1 MRKEDRMI
9 SRKLYAHL
17 VLIVVLL
24 LTAGIVTAQD
34 EEATAEATADGVEI
48 VSPIPGGECTPDTE
62 LDSENPIVVGGSLS
76 LTGVFAP
83 TANIHRV
90 VGEVFVDWVN
100 ECGGVLG
107 RPVEWVLLDDQS
119 QPDQVTSNYERLITV
134 EDVDLLMGPYAGAN
148 ILAGAGPAQQNDMV
162 YPTHTNGV
170 PDINL
175 GEFHFPSWQIGN
187 GEDPE
192 VLPPWEPV
200 ADLVF
205 NALESTGEPVETVF
219 YLTNKF
225 PTTQNIYDGARA
237 VGGERGFEEVG
248 AVEYDLGTTD
258 FSSIALRIQASDPDF
273 IFMSGIA
280 LDGLNLFD
288 AFEAI
293 GYLPRSTFVA
303 LPSPGPMMG
312 LGETADGVM
321 SLSIFEENST
331 LADDPLTQE
340 FIERFQAAAAEEELL
355 TIVETQ
361 AAASMSAWQLLF
373 KAVEETQ
380 SLEQTVIRDW
390 LSENEFEVVQG
401 MISFDGYNGY
411 GTDHNRIIQIQDGER
426 YLVWPEEVRLED
438 ITVQYPSN

>member
-1 MRKEDRMI
+1 MNSQR
-9 SRKLYAHL
+9 LPLH
-17 VLIVVLL
+17 LL
-24 LTAGIVTAQD
+24 LVIALFLMTVVVTAQD
-34 EEATAEATADGVEI
+34 GEATEEATPDSMEL
-48 VSPIPGGECTPDTE
+48 VSPVPGGECNPDAE

-90 VGEVFVDWVN
+90 VGEVFVDWMN
-100 ECGGVLG
+100 ECGGILG
-107 RPVEWVLLDDQS
+107 RPIEWVLLDDQS

-134 EDVDLLMGPYAGAN
+134 ENVDLLIGPYAGGN
-148 ILAGAGPAQQNDMV
+148 ILAGAGPAQQNDMI

-175 GEFHFPSWQIGN
+175 GEYHFPSWQIGD

-205 NALESTGEPVETVF
+205 SAIESTGEPVESVF

-225 PTTQNIYDGARA
+225 PTTQNIYDGGRT
-237 VGGERGFEEVG
+237 VGDERGYEEAG

-293 GYLPRSTFVA
+293 GYMPRGIFVA

-312 LGETADGVM
+312 LGETADGMM
-321 SLSIFEENST
+321 SLSIFEEKST
-331 LADDPLTQE
+331 LSDDAVTQE
-340 FIERFQAAAAEEELL
+340 FIERFQAAAVEEDLL

-361 AAASMSAWQLLF
+361 AAASMGAWQLLF
-373 KAVEETQ
+373 AAVEATE
-380 SLEQTVIRDW
+380 SLEQDVLREW

-401 MISFDGYNGY
+401 MISFEGYNGY
-411 GTDHNRIIQIQDGER
+411 GTDHNRIVQIQDGER
-426 YLVWPEEVRLED
+426 FLVWPEEVRLED